1 MSQHLS
7 AERLLDR
14 KDKKSQ
20 GQKYLSLCSFSPSI
34 YFLKIV
40 LVQGQSF
47 LIFQK
52 KKKKKNPSTLGIDD
66 RKVRIGAGTQGLRM
80 WAALGKA
87 LSPDTG
93 RGPEPAEQRLS
104 AGGCPCS
111 RSTGLP
117 ALLPGSREAR

>member
-66 RKVRIGAGTQGLRM
+66 RKVRIGAGTQG
-80 WAALGKA
+80 AENVGCLGEG
-87 LSPDTG
+87 SVP
-93 RGPEPAEQRLS
+93 RHGPRA
-104 AGGCPCS
+104 
-111 RSTGLP
+111 
-117 ALLPGSREAR
+117 